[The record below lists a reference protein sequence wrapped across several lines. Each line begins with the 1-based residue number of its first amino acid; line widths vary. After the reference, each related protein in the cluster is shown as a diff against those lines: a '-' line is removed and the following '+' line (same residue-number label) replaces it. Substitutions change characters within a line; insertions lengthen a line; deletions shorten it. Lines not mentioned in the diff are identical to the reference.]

1 MSSLIASSC
10 VSSPKKA
17 LKKENGPASEKKPA
31 RQAQTQ
37 IVLLPGRLS
46 VHPVTGVPPPV
57 F

>member
-17 LKKENGPASEKKPA
+17 LKKENGPASDEKPA
-31 RQAQTQ
+31 RQAQSQ
-37 IVLLPGRLS
+37 IVLLPGRFS